1 MNLLEL
7 LIGRDIGTYHI
18 DMIIIYIVV
27 LIVAFIVCVILSN
40 NLNVYNPR
48 MNKDISNTATTAD
61 HILQAEVLDEVAAT
75 SVDSVGAKDE
85 Q

>member
-48 MNKDISNTATTAD
+48 MNKNINKVTIAER
-61 HILQAEVLDEVAAT
+61 ILQKEVLDEVAAT
-75 SVDSVGAKDE
+75 TADSVGAKDE
-85 Q
+85 

>member
-27 LIVAFIVCVILSN
+27 LIVAFIVCIILSN
-40 NLNVYNPR
+40 KLNVYNPR
-48 MNKDISNTATTAD
+48 MNKDINKVTIAER
-61 HILQAEVLDEVAAT
+61 ILQKEVLDEVAAT
-75 SVDSVGAKDE
+75 TADNVGAKDE
-85 Q
+85 

>member
-1 MNLLEL
+1 MNILEL
-7 LIGRDIGTYHI
+7 LIGQDIGTYNI

-40 NLNVYNPR
+40 NLNVYSPR
-48 MNKDISNTATTAD
+48 MNKDINKVTTAE

-75 SVDSVGAKDE
+75 SVDSVGAEDE